1 MALRAGWGED
11 ALIPKASQPVAT
23 SFAVGW
29 SQSPSVV
36 NREPLRSQG
45 RRCYGKRLSGRC
57 HFAGHIALRHWTLFH
72 RKYRRAGVAVQ
83 YIEEAGFV
91 ALDYNRNTLSIVLD
105 CGQQRW

>member
-1 MALRAGWGED
+1 IALRAGWGED

-45 RRCYGKRLSGRC
+45 RRCHGKRLSGRC
-57 HFAGHIALRHWTLFH
+57 HFAGHIALRHWTLLD
-72 RKYRRAGVAVQ
+72 RENWCASVAVEDV
-83 YIEEAGFV
+83 EEAGFV
-91 ALDYNRNTLSIVLD
+91 ALDNHWHVLSIVLD
-105 CGQQRW
+105 R